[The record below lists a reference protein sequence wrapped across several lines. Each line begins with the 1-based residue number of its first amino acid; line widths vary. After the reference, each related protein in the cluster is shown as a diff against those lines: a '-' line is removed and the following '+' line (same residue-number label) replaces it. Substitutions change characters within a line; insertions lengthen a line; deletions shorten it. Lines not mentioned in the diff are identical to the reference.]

1 MIERRSF
8 LKLCLASAMTQTEL
22 LSGSAAAA
30 GDASQTLL
38 VTHPAFFDHD
48 PGPGHPERPARLRA
62 IDAALKDPAFSALRR
77 EAAPLRD
84 DIETAILRAHSASH
98 LARFK
103 AAATDAG
110 NLPYSFDGDTAIS
123 AGSFEAAYRAV
134 GAGLFAVDLVM
145 DPKSRVA
152 NAFCEVRPP
161 GHHAERERIM
171 GFCLFNNIAIAA
183 LYARARHG
191 AERVAIIDFDVHHG
205 NGTQQIFWEDSA
217 VLFGSTH
224 QMPLFPYSGAVTE
237 TGVDNIVNAPLRAG
251 DGGAEF
257 KEAMETRILPALHAF
272 RPDLILIS
280 AGFDA
285 HRGDPLARLRLDD
298 EDFAWITLKLIE
310 AAQKHCGGRIVSFLE
325 GGYGLH
331 ALATSTAAHVGALMQ
346 GV

>member
-1 MIERRSF
+1 
-8 LKLCLASAMTQTEL
+8 MTQTEL

-30 GDASQTLL
+30 GGALQTLL
-38 VTHPAFFDHD
+38 VTHPGFFDHD

-62 IDAALKDPAFSALRR
+62 IDAALKDPVFSTLRR
-77 EAAPLRD
+77 EDAPLRD

-103 AAATDAG
+103 AAATDAE

-134 GAGLFAVDLVM
+134 GAGLLAVDRVM
-145 DPKSRVA
+145 DPQSRVA

-161 GHHAERERIM
+161 GHHAERNRIM

-183 LYARARHG
+183 LYAQTRHG

-205 NGTQQIFWEDSA
+205 NGTQQIFWDHKD
-217 VLFGSTH
+217 VLFASTH
-224 QMPLFPYSGAVTE
+224 QAPLFPYTGALTD
-237 TGVDNIVNAPLRAG
+237 TGAGNIFNAPLRAG
-251 DGGAEF
+251 DGGPVFA
-257 KEAMETRILPALHAF
+257 EAMTTRILPALDTF

-285 HRGDPLARLRLDD
+285 HFNDPLADLRLS
-298 EDFAWITLKLIE
+298 EADFSWITLKLVE

-325 GGYGLH
+325 GGYALD
-331 ALATSTAAHVGALMQ
+331 ALARSTAAHVGALMQ